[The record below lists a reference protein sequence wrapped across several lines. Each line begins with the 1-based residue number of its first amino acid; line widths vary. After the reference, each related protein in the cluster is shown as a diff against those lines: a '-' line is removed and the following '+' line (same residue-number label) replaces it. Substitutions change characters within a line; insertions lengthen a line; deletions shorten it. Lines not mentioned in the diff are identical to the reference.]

1 VEVERHTR
9 YRELM
14 AWLLIPAL
22 GLVASEM
29 ALRKTVLRTL
39 P

>member
-1 VEVERHTR
+1 
-9 YRELM
+9 M

-22 GLVASEM
+22 GLVVTEM
-29 ALRKTVLRTL
+29 ALRKTVLRKL